1 MMARDC
7 PACSGTNSILPPL
20 AAFVKNVLAQH
31 RLMQPLF
38 KLGSGLVRVDSFSSK
53 KGRNT

>member
-7 PACSGTNSILPPL
+7 PACSGTSPILPPL

-38 KLGSGLVRVDSFSSK
+38 KFGSGLVRVDSFSSK